1 MAGLIPLLDDHT
13 VVPGV
18 RMMPGREWRI
28 CDRAA
33 MTLAALMGRTVR
45 LAPDDARR
53 EQRDEQIEPVR
64 QWLKSAY

>member
-13 VVPGV
+13 VVPGN
-18 RMMPGREWRI
+18 RLMPGREWRI

-33 MTLAALMGRTVR
+33 TTLAALMGRPVR
-45 LAPDDARR
+45 MAPMMPT
-53 EQRDEQIEPVR
+53 EQRDEQIEQIR